1 MPMNDHD
8 AMSFKNP
15 SSFVTYRLAKLQ
27 SRLNAQ
33 GTAILKEKSG
43 LSLVEWRVIQVIRM
57 FDKPSLSQI
66 AEHVQMDKGQLSRK
80 TKGMIEKGL
89 LNSQRDDDDKRIQ
102 KLELTQMARDIN
114 KQLMPIMEQRQYH
127 LLADVTPEELELF
140 YRIITKIEA
149 AAKMRNIK

>member
-1 MPMNDHD
+1 MNDHD

-57 FDKPSLSQI
+57 FEKPSLSQI

-80 TKGMIEKGL
+80 VKVMIEKGL
-89 LNSQRDDDDKRIQ
+89 LNSRRNDDDKRIQ
-102 KLELTQMARDIN
+102 KLWLTEKAKKIN
-114 KQLMPIMEQRQYH
+114 MDLMPVMERRQHH
-127 LLADVTPEELELF
+127 LLADVTPDELEMF

>member
-1 MPMNDHD
+1 MPMSDHD

-33 GTAILKEKSG
+33 GTAILKKKSG

-57 FDKPSLSQI
+57 FEKPSLSQI

-80 TKGMIEKGL
+80 IKGMIKKGL
-89 LNSQRDDDDKRIQ
+89 LHSQRDNEDKRIQ
-102 KLELTQMARDIN
+102 KLELTELARDIN

-127 LLADVTPEELELF
+127 LLADVTPEELALF
-140 YRIITKIEA
+140 YLIIKKIEDA
-149 AAKMRNIK
+149 SKIRDIK

>member
-1 MPMNDHD
+1 MDHRYTT
-8 AMSFKNP
+8 SFKNP

-80 TKGMIEKGL
+80 IKVMIEKGL
-89 LNSQRDDDDKRIQ
+89 LNRQRNNDDKRIQ
-102 KLELTQMARDIN
+102 KLCLTEKAKKIN
-114 KQLMPIMEQRQYH
+114 MDLMPVMERRQHH
-127 LLADVTPEELELF
+127 LLAEVTPEELELF
-140 YRIITKIEA
+140 YRIINKIET
-149 AAKMRNIK
+149 AAKLRDIT

>member
-1 MPMNDHD
+1 MNDHD

-57 FDKPSLSQI
+57 FEKPSLSQI

-80 TKGMIEKGL
+80 VKVMIEKGL
-89 LNSQRDDDDKRIQ
+89 LNSRRNDDDKRIQ
-102 KLELTQMARDIN
+102 KLWLTEKAKKIN
-114 KQLMPIMEQRQYH
+114 MDLMPVMERRQHH
-127 LLADVTPEELELF
+127 LLADVTPDELDMF
-140 YRIITKIEA
+140 YSIITKIEA

>member
-1 MPMNDHD
+1 MTHPLD
-8 AMSFKNP
+8 MSFEKP

-57 FDKPSLSQI
+57 FEKPSLSQI

-80 TKGMIEKGL
+80 VKGMIEKGL
-89 LNSQRDDDDKRIQ
+89 LNSRRNDDDKRIQ
-102 KLELTQMARDIN
+102 KLELTEKAIEIN
-114 KQLMPIMEQRQYH
+114 EHLLPVMERRQQH
-127 LLADVTPEELELF
+127 LLADVTPDELEMF

-149 AAKMRNIK
+149 AAKMRDIK

>member
-1 MPMNDHD
+1 MDHRYII
-8 AMSFKNP
+8 SFKNP

-57 FDKPSLSQI
+57 FEKPSLSQI

-80 TKGMIEKGL
+80 VKVMVEKGL
-89 LNSQRDDDDKRIQ
+89 LNSQRNVDDKRIQ
-102 KLELTQMARDIN
+102 KLELTEKAIEIN
-114 KQLMPIMEQRQYH
+114 KHLMPVMEQRQHH
-127 LLADVTPEELELF
+127 LLADVTPDELELF

-149 AAKMRNIK
+149 AAKMRDIK

>member
-1 MPMNDHD
+1 MNDHD

-27 SRLNAQ
+27 SQLNAQ

-57 FDKPSLSQI
+57 FDKPSPSQI

-80 TKGMIEKGL
+80 IKGMIKKGL
-89 LNSQRDDDDKRIQ
+89 LKSQRDVDDKRIQ
-102 KLELTQMARDIN
+102 KLELTEIARDIN
-114 KQLMPIMEQRQYH
+114 KQLVPIMEQRQHH

-140 YRIITKIEA
+140 YLIIKKIEA
-149 AAKMRNIK
+149 ASKIRDIK

>member
-1 MPMNDHD
+1 
-8 AMSFKNP
+8 MSFEKP
-15 SSFVTYRLAKLQ
+15 ASFVTYRLAKLQ

-80 TKGMIEKGL
+80 IKVMIEKGL
-89 LNSQRDDDDKRIQ
+89 LNRQRNNDD
-102 KLELTQMARDIN
+102 
-114 KQLMPIMEQRQYH
+114 
-127 LLADVTPEELELF
+127 
-140 YRIITKIEA
+140 
-149 AAKMRNIK
+149 

>member
-1 MPMNDHD
+1 MNDHD

-27 SRLNAQ
+27 SQLNAQ

-57 FDKPSLSQI
+57 FDKPSPSQI

-80 TKGMIEKGL
+80 IKGMIKKGL
-89 LNSQRDDDDKRIQ
+89 LKSQRYDDDKRIQ
-102 KLELTQMARDIN
+102 KLELTEIARDIN
-114 KQLMPIMEQRQYH
+114 KQLVPIMEQRQHH

-140 YRIITKIEA
+140 YLIIKKIEA
-149 AAKMRNIK
+149 ASKIRDIK

>member
-1 MPMNDHD
+1 MNDHD

-27 SRLNAQ
+27 SQLNAQ

-57 FDKPSLSQI
+57 FDKPSPSQI

-80 TKGMIEKGL
+80 IKGMIKKGL
-89 LNSQRDDDDKRIQ
+89 LKSQRDDDDKRIQ
-102 KLELTQMARDIN
+102 KLELTEIARDIN
-114 KQLMPIMEQRQYH
+114 KQLVPIMEQRQHH
-127 LLADVTPEELELF
+127 LLADVTPEEIEIF
-140 YRIITKIEA
+140 YLIIKKIEA
-149 AAKMRNIK
+149 ASKIRDIK

>member
-1 MPMNDHD
+1 MDHRYI
-8 AMSFKNP
+8 MSFKNP

-80 TKGMIEKGL
+80 VKVMIEKGL
-89 LNSQRDDDDKRIQ
+89 LNSQRNNDDKRIQ
-102 KLELTQMARDIN
+102 KLCLTEKAKKIN
-114 KQLMPIMEQRQYH
+114 MDLMPVMERRQRH
-127 LLADVTPEELELF
+127 LLAEVTPEELELF
-140 YRIITKIEA
+140 YRIINKIETA
-149 AAKMRNIK
+149 TKLRDIK

>member
-1 MPMNDHD
+1 
-8 AMSFKNP
+8 MSFKNP

-27 SRLNAQ
+27 SQLNAQ

-57 FDKPSLSQI
+57 FDKPSPSQI

-80 TKGMIEKGL
+80 IKGMIKKGL
-89 LNSQRDDDDKRIQ
+89 LKSQRDVDDKRIQ
-102 KLELTQMARDIN
+102 KLELTEIARDIN
-114 KQLMPIMEQRQYH
+114 KQLVPIMEQRQHH

-140 YRIITKIEA
+140 YLIIKKIEA
-149 AAKMRNIK
+149 ASKIRDIK